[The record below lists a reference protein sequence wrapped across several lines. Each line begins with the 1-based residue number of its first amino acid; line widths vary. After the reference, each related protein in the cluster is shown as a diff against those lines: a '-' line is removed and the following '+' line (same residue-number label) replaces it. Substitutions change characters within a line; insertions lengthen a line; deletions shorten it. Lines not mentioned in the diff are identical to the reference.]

1 VLWQEI
7 EILYEW
13 RDEMLG
19 SDHKTLVKK
28 ELDELM
34 SSEKVQN
41 TINNLVQKEGFSVE
55 DATRI
60 ASLILEISIEVIIT
74 NSEKKS

>member
-1 VLWQEI
+1 LQVI
-7 EILYEW
+7 YEEG
-13 RDEMLG
+13 DEMLD

-28 ELDELM
+28 ELETLM

-41 TINNLVQKEGFSVE
+41 KINNLVQKEGFSVE